1 MIGCMIPGCPCPH
14 AGTPDR
20 AANEDDQ
27 LTVVLRAPQAGA
39 GAGLA
44 HRDKIA
50 VAVIL
55 TARKKSAREIAGVLG
70 VAERTVCRWRSAAR
84 LVEV

>member
-1 MIGCMIPGCPCPH
+1 MIPGCPCPH

-27 LTVVLRAPQAGA
+27 LTVVLRSPQAGS
-39 GAGLA
+39 GAGLS

-50 VAVIL
+50 VAVEL
-55 TARKKSAREIAGVLG
+55 TARKKSARVIAGVLG
-70 VAERTVCRWRSAAR
+70 VDPRTVHRWRSAAR
-84 LVEV
+84 TTTEV